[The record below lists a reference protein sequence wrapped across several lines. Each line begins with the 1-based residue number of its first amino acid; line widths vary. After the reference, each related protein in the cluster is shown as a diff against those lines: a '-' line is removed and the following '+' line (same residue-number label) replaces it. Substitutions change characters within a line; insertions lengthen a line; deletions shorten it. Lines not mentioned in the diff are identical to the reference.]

1 MKVSNEAELAKAIQS
16 GVSTIKVEG
25 DLKNKVIKIKA
36 TGAAAWAVA
45 ITAIGA
51 AVAIVIASGGLGA
64 PVSLFTVAGAVG
76 ILGTGPTISAVTIA
90 VVAGVSV
97 C

>member
-1 MKVSNEAELAKAIQS
+1 MKVSNEAELAEAIQS
-16 GVSTIKVEG
+16 GVSTIEIEG
-25 DLKNKVIKIKA
+25 GLKNKVIKIKA

-45 ITAIGA
+45 ITAIVV
-51 AVAIVIASGGLGA
+51 AVTATIASGGLVA
-64 PVSLFTVAGAVG
+64 PASLFTVAGAVG
-76 ILGTGPTISAVTIA
+76 ILGTAPTISAVTIA